1 MIEKNGLNNSL
12 NIENRKINVLHIL
25 DMVGGSSIQS
35 HFYNK
40 FGYGKSIVFYHKKA
54 KNNPVVEF
62 YNEAIPFPT
71 VRSLVL
77 EAIRRCRSNE
87 IDIIHLHQAEILLP
101 IFKLLTNKK
110 IVLQY
115 QGSDINE
122 PGRSK
127 NIFRIIFRSMADTII
142 YNQKFHLKKIITIRK
157 LPKEYHVNAV
167 DTDHFKP
174 QDKTKKGTVA
184 FISDNMNKKA
194 TLKLLEKFE
203 GIEIINVAK
212 ADIPHKEIPN
222 ILNNFEMMVDLKVAT
237 YNLLVPTLS
246 MLSLQSLACGCKVY
260 TFQDEIKEGLPE
272 RHKPE
277 VVIKKLYDLFYRVLT
292 T

>member
-1 MIEKNGLNNSL
+1 LNKE
-12 NIENRKINVLHIL
+12 IRKINVLHIL
-25 DMVGGSSIQS
+25 DMIGGSSIQS

-40 FGYGKSIVFYHKKA
+40 CGYGQSVVLYHKKPSK
-54 KNNPVVEF
+54 KNAVVDF
-62 YNEAIPFPT
+62 YNKAIPFPY
-71 VRSLVL
+71 VRSIVL
-77 EAIRRCRSNE
+77 EGLRMCRSDE
-87 IDIIHLHQAEILLP
+87 IDIIHLHQAEILVP

-115 QGSDINE
+115 QGSDILD
-122 PGRSK
+122 PKRSR

-142 YNQKFHLKKIITIRK
+142 YNQKAHLKKIITIRK

-174 QDKTKKGTVA
+174 QNKPKKGILA
-184 FISDNMNKKA
+184 FISDNLNKKA

-203 GIEIINVAK
+203 DIKIIDRGK
-212 ADIPHKEIPN
+212 DPISHEGMPN
-222 ILNNFEMMVDLKVAT
+222 ILNKYEMFVDLKITT

-246 MLSLQSLACGCKVY
+246 MLALQSLACGCKVY
-260 TFQDEIKEGLPE
+260 TFEKEVKEELPE

-277 VVIKKLYDLFYRVLT
+277 VVMKKLYDLYYKVLT